1 MRNSFFSGTTKP
13 FSGDAIPVTYFRRW
27 GFSINEGGGPANIHM
42 QWNRGAFRFFFYVY
56 VLGLRWSFCIKR
68 RGK

>member
-1 MRNSFFSGTTKP
+1 MSGL
-13 FSGDAIPVTYFRRW
+13 TYFAPW
-27 GFSINEGGGPANIHM
+27 GFSVNEGAGPANIHA
-42 QWNRGAFRFFFYVY
+42 QWNRGAFRFLFYVY